1 MIKLKG
7 KAVFGGIVKGKI
19 SFFRRNEIII
29 KKYVV
34 EDVDAELE
42 KYKAAKEK
50 AIVELQNLYETSLE
64 RLGKEDACI
73 FLIQQMIIEDEDFN
87 NGIGQGIL
95 KERLNADY
103 AVVRT
108 VKDFANRFCQVDSE
122 VIKSRSAD
130 LKDVSD
136 RLLKHILNIADKD
149 FKIENGCIICSDEL
163 MPSEVVSF
171 DKSKILAICTCE
183 GSVTSHTS
191 ILAITM
197 KIPAVVGVGRVLDKK
212 YDGCEAIVDGYSGT
226 VYIQPDEKTVK
237 KLEKKQEKENH
248 MNRLFHRLKSKL

>member
-73 FLIQQMIIEDEDFN
+73 FLIHLLVGKIRTTN
-87 NGIGQGIL
+87 H
-95 KERLNADY
+95 LN
-103 AVVRT
+103 
-108 VKDFANRFCQVDSE
+108 
-122 VIKSRSAD
+122 
-130 LKDVSD
+130 
-136 RLLKHILNIADKD
+136 
-149 FKIENGCIICSDEL
+149 
-163 MPSEVVSF
+163 
-171 DKSKILAICTCE
+171 
-183 GSVTSHTS
+183 
-191 ILAITM
+191 
-197 KIPAVVGVGRVLDKK
+197 
-212 YDGCEAIVDGYSGT
+212 
-226 VYIQPDEKTVK
+226 
-237 KLEKKQEKENH
+237 
-248 MNRLFHRLKSKL
+248 